1 MTVNRQW
8 RLTKRPEGMIGEANF
23 EFVETTVPKVVDQ
36 QILIKNLYFSFDPTQ
51 RGWAVDRPSYLPP
64 VGIGEVMRA
73 GTVGQVVLSNHDDFS
88 EGDLVQTMGGWQ
100 DYAVIT
106 PGQGVTGVT
115 KVPDGV
121 TPEMMLSVIGL
132 TGMTLLWLARIR
144 SAKSWRNGVG
154 LRRCRCHRLSC
165 KPDSQD

>member
-1 MTVNRQW
+1 MTINRQW
-8 RLTKRPEGMIGEANF
+8 RLAKRPVGMVGRNNF
-23 EFVETTVPKVVDQ
+23 EFSETTVPKVQAQ

-51 RGWAVDRPSYLPP
+51 RGWMVDQPSYLPP

-73 GTVGQVVLSNHDDFS
+73 GTVGQVVLSNHDEFA

-106 PGQGVTGVT
+106 PGEGVTGVT
-115 KVPDGV
+115 KVPEGV

-132 TGMTLLWLARIR
+132 TGITAYFGLLELGQQKAGETVLVSGAAGDR
-144 SAKSWRNGVG
+144 KSVV
-154 LRRCRCHRLSC
+154 
-165 KPDSQD
+165 